1 MFLKAT
7 FSSRESS
14 FQFVQIRIFV
24 ETTFR
29 RSLSAWSK
37 KLCRDFITTRINAFI
52 IFSSSPTP
60 KQVFSRPLDYSIN
73 SYWINYWISFLV
85 IFILLNKNFK
95 KLFLFLMNK
104 ILGYLTIYSIILFF
118 IIQLISLKIFRAR
131 SAREWIFIKR
141 KKNFPKKPISELG
154 TPPLKLNLP
163 LL

>member
-1 MFLKAT
+1 MAGN
-7 FSSRESS
+7 S
-14 FQFVQIRIFV
+14 FGCFIWNKKIRRQCHKGLEPNAKSIAPPA
-24 ETTFR
+24 R
-29 RSLSAWSK
+29 RSDWLGQ
-37 KLCRDFITTRINAFI
+37 LI
-52 IFSSSPTP
+52 SSQSQIQDSTG
-60 KQVFSRPLDYSIN
+60 RPLDYSIN

>member
-1 MFLKAT
+1 MVYFSFMLYSQTIFLWVQYL
-7 FSSRESS
+7 FLVSRGLSWLHGY
-14 FQFVQIRIFV
+14 IF
-24 ETTFR
+24 
-29 RSLSAWSK
+29 WWK
-37 KLCRDFITTRINAFI
+37 KHFIALL
-52 IFSSSPTP
+52 
-60 KQVFSRPLDYSIN
+60 SRPLDYSIN

-141 KKNFPKKPISELG
+141 KKKFPKKPISELG

>member
-1 MFLKAT
+1 MVMIMQTFWPFKLPGCKNCWFTQYTAVSFL
-7 FSSRESS
+7 FWSSCSNKRLA
-14 FQFVQIRIFV
+14 V
-24 ETTFR
+24 
-29 RSLSAWSK
+29 
-37 KLCRDFITTRINAFI
+37 
-52 IFSSSPTP
+52 
-60 KQVFSRPLDYSIN
+60 RPLDYSIN

>member
-1 MFLKAT
+1 MLNFQTRSCERLRDKSNKCCVKKWELQRFTVPHCGDTLK
-7 FSSRESS
+7 FSDLI
-14 FQFVQIRIFV
+14 QILH
-24 ETTFR
+24 
-29 RSLSAWSK
+29 S
-37 KLCRDFITTRINAFI
+37 C
-52 IFSSSPTP
+52 
-60 KQVFSRPLDYSIN
+60 RPLDYSIN

>member
-1 MFLKAT
+1 MWRWWPKT
-7 FSSRESS
+7 FGIAIYKKDCYPKNKECLHLVWVWYWLPFCSTVRIEVLNW
-14 FQFVQIRIFV
+14 VQNRYIV
-24 ETTFR
+24 HM
-29 RSLSAWSK
+29 
-37 KLCRDFITTRINAFI
+37 
-52 IFSSSPTP
+52 
-60 KQVFSRPLDYSIN
+60 VRPLDYSIN

-141 KKNFPKKPISELG
+141 KKKFPKKTNFGIGYSPLKIEF
-154 TPPLKLNLP
+154 TPPLAKF
-163 LL
+163 

>member
-1 MFLKAT
+1 MLTNFQMKSEKQIWHFWNIFFFLLA
-7 FSSRESS
+7 
-14 FQFVQIRIFV
+14 
-24 ETTFR
+24 
-29 RSLSAWSK
+29 K
-37 KLCRDFITTRINAFI
+37 KYLIMENIINECLPHI
-52 IFSSSPTP
+52 G
-60 KQVFSRPLDYSIN
+60 RPLDYSIN